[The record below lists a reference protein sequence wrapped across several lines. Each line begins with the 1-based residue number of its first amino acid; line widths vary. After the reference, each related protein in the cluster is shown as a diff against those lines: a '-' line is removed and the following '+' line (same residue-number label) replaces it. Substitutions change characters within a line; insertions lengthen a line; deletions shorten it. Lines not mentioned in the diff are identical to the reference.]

1 MILKNYHTHTYRCGH
16 ASGNDEEYV
25 LEAIK
30 NGIKDLGFSD
40 HIPFKYFEQKGIRMN
55 FDMIDDYVS
64 SLKQLK
70 EKYKDKINIHIG
82 LEAEFDPKRKNYY
95 KYLMDNKGIEYFII
109 GQHIMFINDGFIW
122 SAGYPNDL
130 TILNKYVNTLIEG
143 MKSGLF
149 KYVAHPDFILTAY
162 EYNSDDKCS
171 LVIEKEM
178 KKIIQAS
185 IDLNI
190 PLEINCGGIRY
201 SRTRKHCYPFDEFF
215 KWVGE
220 MGAKVIIGLDVHN
233 PNEINDN
240 DCVKKALDLVKKY
253 DLTLEQSL
261 KI

>member
-16 ASGNDEEYV
+16 ASGNDEEYI

-30 NGIKDLGFSD
+30 NGIKVLGFSD
-40 HIPFKYFEQKGIRMN
+40 HIPFDDFEQKGIRMN

-70 EKYKDKINIHIG
+70 EKYKDKIVIHIG
-82 LEAEFDPKRKNYY
+82 FEAEYVPERKEYY
-95 KYLMDNKGIEYFII
+95 KNLMENKEIEYFII
-109 GQHIMFINDGFIW
+109 GQHMMFNNDGFIW

-130 TILNKYVNTLIEG
+130 KILKKYVNTIIEG
-143 MKSGLF
+143 MKTGLF

-162 EYNSDDKCS
+162 DFNSDAKFDLAVK
-171 LVIEKEM
+171 KQM
-178 KKIIQAS
+178 KRIIQSS

-201 SRTRKHCYPFDEFF
+201 SRTRKHYYPFDEFF

-233 PNEINDN
+233 PNEINDVG
-240 DCVKKALDLVKKY
+240 CVKKALDLVKKY
-253 DLTLEQSL
+253 DLKLEQSL